1 MFSYSSKF
9 ETHSCATQNT
19 PYLFWISIKQYLFF
33 FGIDTLPLRP
43 RQEHSNFLKLSF
55 KQGILEI
62 VFTHTH
68 TPSESDPRAAPAL
81 KNLIVKPV
89 PSIQFAFYKPAYSD
103 SESMFIYFLCFTRI
117 RLLFALLDWM
127 SSQAAPAHPQ
137 VSAVGLSSPQY
148 FSDCDGKVPW
158 MFSSPASPLVKA
170 WIWWQNHRP

>member
-117 RLLFALLDWM
+117 RLLFALLD
-127 SSQAAPAHPQ
+127 
-137 VSAVGLSSPQY
+137 
-148 FSDCDGKVPW
+148 
-158 MFSSPASPLVKA
+158 
-170 WIWWQNHRP
+170 